1 MDSDRLNKWLTL
13 GANLGVLV
21 GIIFLAV
28 ELRQNNE
35 NLATEVRATHFFS
48 ITDTWGMVA
57 ENPELAAAISKDFE
71 KEELSSAEN
80 SQLQAY
86 WVRVFLAL
94 QWGFR
99 EMPEEEFRRGL
110 GFQQQAF
117 LGASTHPPAWQFAEP
132 LLDPEFVVFMNE
144 NVFLSE

>member
-35 NLATEVRATHFFS
+35 NLATEVRATHFFG
-48 ITDTWGMVA
+48 ITDTWRMVA

-71 KEELSSAEN
+71 KEELTSAEQ

-94 QWGFR
+94 QWGFL
-99 EMPEEEFRRGL
+99 EMPKEEFGRGL
-110 GFQQQAF
+110 DFQRRAY
-117 LGASTHPPAWQFAEP
+117 LGASTHPPAWVFAEP
-132 LLDPEFVVFMNE
+132 LLDPMFVVFMNE
-144 NVFLSE
+144 NVFHTD